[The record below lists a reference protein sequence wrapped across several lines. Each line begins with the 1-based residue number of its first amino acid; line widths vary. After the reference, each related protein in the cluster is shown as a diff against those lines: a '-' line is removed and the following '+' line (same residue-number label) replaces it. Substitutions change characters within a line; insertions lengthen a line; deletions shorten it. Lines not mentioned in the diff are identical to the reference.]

1 MISKN
6 LQIKDMLGNSD
17 HLIFPKA
24 NKQKIKF
31 ANHLPISRNT
41 TENPDIDPDMVIFF
55 EDYVLVREHFFQRGH
70 LLQVAVLIRSDG
82 PLNYFDYEKYG
93 RYTLAFY
100 TKISEPV

>member
-55 EDYVLVREHFFQRGH
+55 EDYVLVREHFFQGDH
-70 LLQVAVLIRSDG
+70 LLQVTVLIRSDE
-82 PLNYFDYEKYG
+82 PLACFNYEKYG
-93 RYTLAFY
+93 LYTLASY
-100 TKISEPV
+100 TKLSEPV